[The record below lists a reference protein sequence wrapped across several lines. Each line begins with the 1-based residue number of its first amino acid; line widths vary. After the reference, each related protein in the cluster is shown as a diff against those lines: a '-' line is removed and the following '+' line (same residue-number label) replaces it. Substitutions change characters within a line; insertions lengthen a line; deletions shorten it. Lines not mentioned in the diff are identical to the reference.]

1 MKNIKLTIKLLY
13 LSIILCIFSS
23 KSSKL
28 HLKFNN
34 KLRSN
39 YKIENNLEFQN
50 NIKNKNISNSNLF
63 KNQYTDPFKELNLDE
78 LQPDKVL
85 SEIEK
90 SNELNQSI
98 INGSLFV
105 NSISDISN
113 FIKKSK
119 LSDEELL
126 QSLSRY
132 ILQDNI
138 DLKKEGIIYDNLGY
152 DGLLIDFKS
161 NSIDSTRFNALPID
175 SYDRVAIR
183 TKSCVYLF
191 VRVIIKLVFL
201 ILFIVKKKVSQF

>member
-1 MKNIKLTIKLLY
+1 MKSIKLTIKLLY